1 MPCATSLCGEF
12 TTGRRQYV
20 PVALPARDVVETAR
34 VLSAG
39 ITELLVAG
47 IMRALGRILRA
58 RATAQRDRVV
68 NVSIRRRRGTTCNQR
83 SSLTLTNLQQS
94 TF

>member
-12 TTGRRQYV
+12 TTGRRHYV

-68 NVSIRRRRGTTCNQR
+68 SIRRRRGTTCNQR